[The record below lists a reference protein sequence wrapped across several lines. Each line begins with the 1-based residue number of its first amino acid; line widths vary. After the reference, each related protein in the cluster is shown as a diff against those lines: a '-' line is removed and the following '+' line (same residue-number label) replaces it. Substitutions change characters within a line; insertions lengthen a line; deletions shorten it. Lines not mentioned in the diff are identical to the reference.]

1 MLAPYRTVRY
11 MRGPM
16 TATAPAPI
24 PEAASETS
32 SARRAAV
39 LAAALALMVRRGSGF
54 SMADVARE
62 ASCSKETLYKWFGD
76 RTGLLTATVQWQAAK
91 VVMPVL
97 PDGVLTRDGLEQ
109 SLAGFAASWLA
120 VIMGDASLGLNRMA
134 VGEAGEPGQIVLR
147 HGPRAMAGRLA
158 PLFEAGR
165 QAGLITFDSTDEA
178 FRLFFGLVVG
188 DLQIRCLLGDPARP
202 SPPEI
207 QSQAATA
214 AARFL
219 ALCAPAT
226 VPQGDRR

>member
-1 MLAPYRTVRY
+1 MN
-11 MRGPM
+11 
-16 TATAPAPI
+16 ATALSPR
-24 PEAASETS
+24 PEIAAESMP
-32 SARRAAV
+32 ARRDAV
-39 LAAALALMVRRGSGF
+39 LAAALALMVQRGSGF

-97 PDGVLTRDGLEQ
+97 PDGPLTRGGLEQ
-109 SLAGFAASWLA
+109 ALAGFAVSWLG
-120 VIMGDASLGLNRMA
+120 VITGDASLGLNRMA

-147 HGPRAMAGRLA
+147 HGPRAMAARLA

-165 QAGLITFDSTDEA
+165 DAGLIAFETTDAA

-188 DLQIRCLLGDPARP
+188 DIQIRCLLGDPARP
-202 SPPEI
+202 SPIEI
-207 QSQAATA
+207 QTQAAAA

-226 VPQGDRR
+226 VPQGETR

>member
-1 MLAPYRTVRY
+1 MTTTALAPR
-11 MRGPM
+11 PE
-16 TATAPAPI
+16 TATEPAPA
-24 PEAASETS
+24 
-32 SARRAAV
+32 RRDAV

-91 VVMPVL
+91 VMMPTL
-97 PDGVLTRDGLEQ
+97 PEGALTRAGLEQ
-109 SLAGFAASWLA
+109 ALAGFAASWLG
-120 VIMGDASLGLNRMA
+120 VITGDASLGLNRMA

-147 HGPRAMAGRLA
+147 HGPRAMAARLA

-165 QAGLITFDSTDEA
+165 AAGLIQFTSTDEA

-188 DLQIRCLLGDPARP
+188 DTQIRCLLGDPARP
-202 SPPEI
+202 DAAAI
-207 QSQAATA
+207 QTQAATA
-214 AARFL
+214 ASRFL

-226 VPQGDRR
+226 IPQGETR

>member
-1 MLAPYRTVRY
+1 MAAAAPSPALVP
-11 MRGPM
+11 GP
-16 TATAPAPI
+16 APDPETAPA
-24 PEAASETS
+24 
-32 SARRAAV
+32 RREAV

-97 PDGVLTRDGLEQ
+97 PDGALTRAGLEQ
-109 SLAGFAASWLA
+109 ALAGFAASWLA
-120 VIMGDASLGLNRMA
+120 VITGDASLGLNRMA

-147 HGPRAMAGRLA
+147 HGPRAMAARLA
-158 PLFEAGR
+158 PLFEAGQ
-165 QAGLITFDSTDEA
+165 QARLITFDSTDEA

-188 DLQIRCLLGDPARP
+188 DLQIRCLLGDTARP
-202 SPPEI
+202 SPAGI
-207 QSQAATA
+207 QSQAAMA
-214 AARFL
+214 ASRFL

-226 VPQGDRR
+226 VPQGDRE